1 MTSIYRRALGAEF
14 ERLHPEL
21 QRRFGL
27 HSGGGVAS
35 IGTGCMEEMWRGP
48 WWSTPFLVLGAWRN
62 IMFPERG
69 SDVPFTVE
77 NYPYVDGFGRE
88 TVTWVRTFQLP
99 RRPRRFDA
107 TMVFSEQR
115 GLVVDYL
122 GNHQHLAVDIH
133 LSVDEEG
140 ALLLRSGEQ
149 RFYEGPL
156 AFRFPPAL
164 SGIAEVREGY
174 DAGRERFTID
184 VKVSNERFGLLFG
197 YRGWFVA
204 EECELARR
212 RAPAHVRPLR
222 EERRE

>member
-1 MTSIYRRALGAEF
+1 VARRAALPAHAVAAGRLMTSIYRRALGAEF

-164 SGIAEVREGY
+164 SGSPRSAKATTP
-174 DAGRERFTID
+174 DASASRSTSR
-184 VKVSNERFGLLFG
+184 
-197 YRGWFVA
+197 
-204 EECELARR
+204 
-212 RAPAHVRPLR
+212 
-222 EERRE
+222 